1 MKQTEL
7 MIHNYVSFDDFP
19 VEITNI
25 GLTHIEGYLNKYD
38 TLYVM
43 RLKLE
48 HINPIPITE
57 ELLLKNGFTY
67 RKDRY
72 RGRDLHI
79 YMKKVYGQFVIECTE
94 GFSGD
99 GQYLSNVCELERR
112 EERAHT
118 WGNVKH
124 LHQLQN
130 LCNIAGVEMEW
141 KV

>member
-1 MKQTEL
+1 MKQNEL

-25 GLTHIEGYLNKYD
+25 GLTHIEGHLNKYD
-38 TLYVM
+38 TLYGV

-57 ELLLKNGFTY
+57 ELLLKNGFERTDTGWFKIY
-67 RKDRY
+67 IGDCTLFIKNLLGIRE
-72 RGRDLHI
+72 DL
-79 YMKKVYGQFVIECTE
+79 KTDLWRVDL
-94 GFSGD
+94 SGKI
-99 GQYLSNVCELERR
+99 GSHFLNKGILETN
-112 EERAHT
+112 A
-118 WGNVKH
+118 